1 MNRHQQHLKDTGWTY
16 WQHLHHSL
24 VVGAA
29 LIKIA
34 ALGLIHGLIP
44 GFWAN
49 KAPIGIY
56 RVFKDMRRLRHTQ
69 KLFDAEDLR
78 ERDEQNKNNRI

>member
-16 WQHLHHSL
+16 WQHLHHSIT
-24 VVGAA
+24 VGLT

-34 ALGLIHGLIP
+34 LFGFVHGVIP

-49 KAPIGIY
+49 KAPVGIY

-69 KLFDAEDLR
+69 KLFDADDQR
-78 ERDEQNKNNRI
+78 QINEQHKTDRI